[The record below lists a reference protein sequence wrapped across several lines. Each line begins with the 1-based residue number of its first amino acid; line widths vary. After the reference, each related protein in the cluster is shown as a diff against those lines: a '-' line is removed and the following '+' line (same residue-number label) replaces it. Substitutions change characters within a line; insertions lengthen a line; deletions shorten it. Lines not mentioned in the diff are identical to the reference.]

1 MPAHRQVDL
10 GALTRVSRNLSLF
23 RVHSGA
29 LNIVLIEAAT
39 LRHRTGRENLIA
51 ANSPDDEVNSAGD
64 RASLEDL
71 GRFLAL
77 RVHDPPE
84 LELAV

>member
-1 MPAHRQVDL
+1 M
-10 GALTRVSRNLSLF
+10 
-23 RVHSGA
+23 HSGA

-39 LRHRTGRENLIA
+39 FRHRTGRENLIA
-51 ANSPDDEVNSAGD
+51 AYSPDDEVYSTGD

-71 GRFLAL
+71 GGFLAL

-84 LELAV
+84 LQLAV